1 MEYIVI
7 IPVLNPE
14 PCLEGGVDRLWDLGH
29 QTILVNDGSDK
40 VHFPFF
46 QRPEKKCIIPHH
58 RENRG
63 KGAAIRAALNYI
75 KEEF

>member
-14 PCLEGGVDRLWDLGH
+14 PCLEGVVDRLWDLGH

-40 VHFPFF
+40 VHFPSFRGRRRNVLSRITGKTGGRA
-46 QRPEKKCIIPHH
+46 RPSG
-58 RENRG
+58 RR
-63 KGAAIRAALNYI
+63 
-75 KEEF
+75 